1 MEKEAIEKWIE
12 EYVENTIHISQWIKK
27 SVCLIREME
36 CYQEIY
42 YSFILLLRVIL
53 E

>member
-1 MEKEAIEKWIE
+1 MEKEAIEQWIE
-12 EYVENTIHISQWIKK
+12 EYVENTIHITVDEKK

-42 YSFILLLRVIL
+42 YSFILLIESYL